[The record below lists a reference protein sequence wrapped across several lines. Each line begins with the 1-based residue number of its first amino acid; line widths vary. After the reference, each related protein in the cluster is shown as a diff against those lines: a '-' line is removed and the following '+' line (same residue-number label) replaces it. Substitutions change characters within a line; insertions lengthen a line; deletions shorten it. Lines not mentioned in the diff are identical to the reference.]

1 LTFNEDV
8 VSPSKETVLGYRL
21 RVSAIFVLHGLILS
35 TWISRIPSAQADFH
49 LSTGTLGVV
58 LLCSAAGSMIS
69 MPIAGMLVARIGSRR
84 IVQVASICFGGA
96 LVGPVLSA
104 NAWQLAA
111 SLFFF
116 GAMGG
121 CMNVAMNEQAIL
133 VESAA
138 QKPMFASFHAS
149 FSLGGMLGAFAGGLA
164 VDHEISFGKHLLTGA
179 VILCLGVWI
188 SSRGLLDNAV
198 QSAIDSSR
206 LVLRLAPSILTWGL
220 LALCAGIG
228 EGSMADWTGIY
239 LHTQLGAS
247 LGRAAFGYAVF
258 STAMLAGRFLGDWLT
273 QAFGSQRCIEMGLEF
288 AAAGV
293 SLSLLTHSLSIT
305 LAGFAIAGLGLSVVI
320 PNVFRM
326 AARVQGLAPG
336 YGLAAATTMGYLGLL
351 TGPPVI
357 GGLAQLFSL
366 RLALLFVVIAMV
378 IGAALMRMAPAGAR
392 RTWTSEMASGG

>member
-1 LTFNEDV
+1 M
-8 VSPSKETVLGYRL
+8 VSRSKETVLDYRV
-21 RVSAIFVLHGLILS
+21 RVSAIFFLHGLILS
-35 TWISRIPSAQADFH
+35 TWISRIPSAQANFH

-69 MPIAGMLVARIGSRR
+69 MPVAGMLVARIGSRR

-116 GAMGG
+116 GVMGG

-133 VESAA
+133 VEYAA
-138 QKPMFASFHAS
+138 QKPLFASFHAS
-149 FSLGGMLGAFAGGLA
+149 FSLGGMLGAFASGLA
-164 VDHEISFGKHLLTGA
+164 VDHGISFDKHLLTGA

-188 SSRGLLDNAV
+188 SSQGLLDNAV
-198 QSAIDSSR
+198 LSAIDSSR

-258 STAMLAGRFLGDWLT
+258 SIAMLAGRLLGDWLT
-273 QAFGSQRCIEMGLEF
+273 QAFGSQRCIEMGLKL

-293 SLSLLTHSLSIT
+293 SLSLLTYSLSIT
-305 LAGFAIAGLGLSVVI
+305 LAGFTLAGLGLSVVI

-336 YGLAAATTMGYLGLL
+336 YGLAATTTMGYLGLL
-351 TGPPVI
+351 SGPPVI

-378 IGAALMRMAPAGAR
+378 MGAALMRRAPAGACL
-392 RTWTSEMASGG
+392 TWTSEMASGG